1 MLFDERDLAEI
12 TSSEFPVERLAACR
26 NPLLADERTRKR
38 NELLE
43 ATEKEWRKIQE
54 RVRRVGGLCGI
65 D

>member
-12 TSSEFPVERLAACR
+12 TSSEFPGERLAACR

-54 RVRRVGGLCGI
+54 RVRPVGGLCGI
-65 D
+65 G